1 MSFCHYSSSKISCSL
16 GKEDPLYSAHAQC
29 SFSNT
34 VIITAQHRNWNRC
47 QRALISDGKREI
59 LLKII
64 WSLVFRI
71 ILESSRFRSVNS
83 TFQRRHPSSHDLV
96 NQENVGGDHSAGRG
110 NRNRKSEG
118 SDTISQ
124 PAVSKEVCVSQP
136 VSLTLI
142 STQAG
147 LPSMP
152 SISQIIAEKHTQ
164 KTAHIIL
171 SEQSKTTA
179 QRLF

>member
-16 GKEDPLYSAHAQC
+16 GKEDPLYSAHTQC

-118 SDTISQ
+118 SDTVSQ
-124 PAVSKEVCVSQP
+124 PAVSKEVRITASFSYP
-136 VSLTLI
+136 YFYTGWFTFHALNFSNY
-142 STQAG
+142 SRKA
-147 LPSMP
+147 
-152 SISQIIAEKHTQ
+152 HT
-164 KTAHIIL
+164 KNRPHH
-171 SEQSKTTA
+171 SKWTE
-179 QRLF
+179 